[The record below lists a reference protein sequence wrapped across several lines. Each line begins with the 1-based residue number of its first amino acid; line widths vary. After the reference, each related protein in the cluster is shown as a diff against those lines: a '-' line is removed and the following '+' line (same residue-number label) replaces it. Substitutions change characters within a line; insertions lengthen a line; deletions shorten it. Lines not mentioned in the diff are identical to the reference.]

1 MVKGINKRIVEV
13 NVTENEVFEK
23 AILFVRNE
31 SVSEDDAHLNREA
44 KDYLD
49 DIAGEY
55 RSSALRD
62 AGDERRSS
70 RIIYGLL
77 KYSAA
82 AIAGATFAC
91 AFFQF

>member
-13 NVTENEVFEK
+13 NVTKNEVFEK
-23 AILFVRNE
+23 AILLRNE

-44 KDYLD
+44 KDYLEN
-49 DIAGEY
+49 IAGEY
-55 RSSALRD
+55 HSSALRD
-62 AGDERRSS
+62 LGVERRSS

-91 AFFQF
+91 AFFQL